1 MWSHFFTFASTV
13 SICQITCSVQL
24 DTVSTV
30 RDDLWCFA
38 KEVPNTWQI
47 NCVIRWWVLYE
58 SFYCKT
64 VLMLPITTLHTCNL
78 RLIHGKKQA
87 KIYPNFLF
95 SEFRSRSIT
104 DEIEREPA
112 KILIIRALH
121 LINYLP
127 YLT

>member
-1 MWSHFFTFASTV
+1 MSG
-13 SICQITCSVQL
+13 
-24 DTVSTV
+24 
-30 RDDLWCFA
+30 
-38 KEVPNTWQI
+38 
-47 NCVIRWWVLYE
+47 LYE

-78 RLIHGKKQA
+78 RLIHGH
-87 KIYPNFLF
+87 PNFLF

-121 LINYLP
+121 LINNNYLP

>member
-1 MWSHFFTFASTV
+1 MSG
-13 SICQITCSVQL
+13 
-24 DTVSTV
+24 
-30 RDDLWCFA
+30 
-38 KEVPNTWQI
+38 
-47 NCVIRWWVLYE
+47 LYE

-64 VLMLPITTLHTCNL
+64 VLMLPIKTLHTCNL

-121 LINYLP
+121 LINNNYLP